1 MYPTGLLRSCQ
12 KLKCKYD
19 KIIIVENKFN
29 QKGVSRGILCIADLL
44 LLFIFV
50 LFHWGLTDISLLVFI
65 LI

>member
-1 MYPTGLLRSCQ
+1 M
-12 KLKCKYD
+12 
-19 KIIIVENKFN
+19 IVENKFN
-29 QKGVSRGILCIADLL
+29 QKGVSRGMLCTADL